1 MQPTDATWA
10 VVLTPQ
16 GMLIGCAPDRSPE
29 NLVQAVREH
38 EAVWFDP
45 VYELFSNV
53 SVHPQAGIQKIVLAL
68 PFLYTNLGAPILV
81 QPVGV
86 QLFRDMKE
94 PDRQRYKK
102 LVEAAEHQ
110 MEELRLRDS
119 GIVRAKGTVPRQ

>member
-1 MQPTDATWA
+1 MQSATSAWA

-53 SVHPQAGIQKIVLAL
+53 SVHPQSGIQKIVIAL
-68 PFLYTNLGAPILV
+68 PFLYTNLGAPVLV
-81 QPVGV
+81 QPIGV

-94 PDRQRYKK
+94 GDRQRYKN
-102 LVEAAEHQ
+102 LVRAAERQ
-110 MEELRLRDS
+110 MEELRARDS
-119 GIVRAKGTVPRQ
+119 GITLAKGNIPKQ